1 MGTQSGMGR
10 VFGALAIFAG
20 WLSIPIGAMAGLL
33 TSEFFGLS
41 HVEGDLPP
49 VAVYGLSGP
58 VVLWVFAGA
67 AIVTA
72 VPLASAIV
80 ATDPRRPL
88 KLVAVVLAI
97 AGAVLLPD
105 QLGRSFGL
113 PLLVGAASL
122 WVGGELMTRDA
133 GTLGSVVTSAPAP
146 EPALDAGALVP
157 SSVPDATVRDATVP
171 DAAGSTKA
179 DSITPSSDPALSGS
193 VPESPPQKASK
204 PIAGRGRRSSR
215 GRPKVP
221 GPVCPWC
228 STEIEANAEACPNCG
243 ATLDEQAANQILIPG
258 LTAVP
263 PALQEYAEA
272 ARRRKGRTSLLR
284 MMFSGPPIPDA
295 ADAPPPSD
303 AAALR
308 PPSPELKAEM
318 ARLDAEIAAG
328 VVPLDADGALPGG
341 STEGADRAGPEEQ
354 PQPPVAP

>member
-1 MGTQSGMGR
+1 
-10 VFGALAIFAG
+10 
-20 WLSIPIGAMAGLL
+20 MAGLV

-49 VAVYGLSGP
+49 VAVYGISGP
-58 VVLWVFAGA
+58 VVLWIFAGV

-80 ATDPRRPL
+80 ATDPRRPV

-97 AGAVLLPD
+97 AGAALLPD

-122 WVGGELMTRDA
+122 WFGGELMMRDTETA
-133 GTLGSVVTSAPAP
+133 GSVATSDPAP
-146 EPALDAGALVP
+146 EPALDAGAAVP
-157 SSVPDATVRDATVP
+157 SSVPDA
-171 DAAGSTKA
+171 AGSTNT
-179 DSITPSSDPALSGS
+179 DSPNPSSDPALSGS
-193 VPESPPQKASK
+193 VPTGPPQKASK
-204 PIAGRGRRSSR
+204 PTSGRGRRSSR
-215 GRPKVP
+215 GRPKMP
-221 GPVCPWC
+221 GRVCSWC
-228 STEIEANAEACPNCG
+228 STEIEANAEVCPNCG

-258 LTAVP
+258 LTEVP

-284 MMFSGPPIPDA
+284 MMFSGPPIPDV

-328 VVPLDADGALPGG
+328 VVPLDADGTVPGG
-341 STEGADRAGPEEQ
+341 STEEADRAGPEER